1 MRKNTQN
8 MIQNERLMSLFMH
21 YTNPKKYPDSG
32 SFLVGKDV
40 TQLKKML
47 GAFLKAEPLPP
58 AAVANLGTSDSTFLC
73 GGLIT

>member
-1 MRKNTQN
+1 VKNTQN
-8 MIQNERLMSLFMH
+8 MIHNEPLISLFMH
-21 YTNPKKYPDSG
+21 YTNPKKYSDSG

-40 TQLKKML
+40 TQFEKML

-58 AAVANLGTSDSTFLC
+58 AVVANLGTSDPTFLC